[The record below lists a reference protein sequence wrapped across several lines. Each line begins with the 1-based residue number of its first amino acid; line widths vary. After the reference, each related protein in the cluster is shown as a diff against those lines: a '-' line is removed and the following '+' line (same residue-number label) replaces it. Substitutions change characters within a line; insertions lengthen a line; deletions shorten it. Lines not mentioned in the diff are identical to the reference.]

1 MDSETNS
8 ILIEDSDDSLL
19 DFKELNDLEY
29 DIPPVA
35 PPTLESVLWDLES
48 EEGSDST
55 SLHSLHSLTPKS
67 KSMLYHGILQG
78 ISSQVASAGER
89 VSAGLPT
96 VISNSV
102 KFVAVGT
109 SHGFVLAF
117 DSEQKLCWCCH
128 DLSTNDQGAISAL
141 AFNLD
146 STRLL
151 VGYERGYISMIDT
164 NCGDVIRR
172 LPDAHAPQSA
182 VLHLRFTSLNG
193 LALSGD
199 SAGCVFSLTFSRR
212 LGVRTWDSKCLFS
225 GARGEVCVFEPL
237 VQEHNLQLLGQHILV
252 AMATLSKV
260 IVISIRPRLKILF
273 TQQLPRIATTL
284 PVLSWQIVSVGKV
297 LQPVLAWGRS
307 TELNYTRV
315 IAGLNGS
322 KLRLSSLRS
331 VRLSYTLSSIH
342 WIGSRHL
349 ITIDTSE
356 NLRLIEVRT
365 QQELE
370 VVDITSAGLVY
381 SSAHFKALAL
391 GGGVSEAFALAGERA
406 CYSSIVS
413 RGDQLLVLGTKNVQ
427 IIKLRTWSE
436 RLNYLSDQGRW
447 AEALN
452 LAAEESVHRD
462 KAAMVLLE
470 KFLVGL
476 IQNGVDRDSL
486 TAGINCCVKLNK
498 IDLLCNDLWDAVSSD
513 QYALEWYYTLLIDH
527 ICNGSL
533 YFLNPSVAQA
543 LVTYLNQKNPTLLE
557 NVLLSI
563 DLSCLDLHQVLNI
576 CKKNKLYDA
585 WIHIT
590 TKTMGDYI
598 SPLTEFIS
606 ELTPD
611 NHKLGNTLLVYVSAC
626 LSGLGYPHGKIP
638 GRDIPRIK
646 HDILRCLETIHTVHC
661 VENEE
666 NFPYLRALLKYN
678 TRECLNV
685 IEIAFREVEFSGEMG
700 LLQRQRLV
708 QILLQIV
715 TRPEFRESQVI
726 ILACFISRLI
736 TSDNLNADEEILNK
750 IIQSLTNIGEKQ
762 LSLRDHSER
771 EQAWIDLLNG
781 DKIRHI
787 DLDQL
792 LRIALDSQC
801 HKVAECIYEKQGKF
815 ANIMECYLRDKVRHV
830 EVFNYIAK
838 YILNEERCIQQQF
851 IAHFKTLVDIDSKR
865 TADVVIENYSEL
877 AEQFCVILETDSEL
891 LYKFLSQII
900 YTDVKLS
907 PQITEEYLRLLC
919 VKNPSAVYSYVKLN
933 LCRVEEALKI
943 TQKYQMHLSIAW
955 LLEQNGDFE
964 EALNLLL
971 KHNMIDS
978 ALGVCIRGSEHL
990 DAKET
995 QKLWLELLKHP
1006 TVIENISMR
1015 ELLHSAAPHV
1025 PPAQLLEL
1033 VTDANLG
1040 DVKVLIEGMLSDC
1053 EHDIQLLNSTFKILS
1068 CDLHH
1073 GLARS
1078 LCYHGKGISVQTLTC
1093 NLCQKILS
1101 NRLENNEE
1109 KIAVW
1114 GCGHSFHSS
1123 CISVLDDDRCPQC
1136 KVLATYTEN
1145 QKPPPRTRHESKSDS
1160 IRLRPDLEGNF

>member
-55 SLHSLHSLTPKS
+55 SLHSLHSLTQKS

-109 SHGFVLAF
+109 SHGFALAF

-164 NCGDVIRR
+164 NSGDVIRR

-199 SAGCVFSLTFSRR
+199 SAGCVFSLTFNRR

-237 VQEHNLQLLGQHILV
+237 VQDHHLQLLGHHILV

-260 IVISIRPRLKILF
+260 IVIAIRPRLKILF
-273 TQQLPRIATTL
+273 TQQLPRVATTL
-284 PVLSWQIVSVGKV
+284 PLLSWQIVSVGKV

-307 TELNYTRV
+307 NELNYTRV
-315 IAGLNGS
+315 LAGLNGN
-322 KLRLSSLRS
+322 KLRLSQLRS
-331 VRLSYTLSSIH
+331 VRLSYTLSTIH

-349 ITIDTSE
+349 VTIDTSE

-365 QQELE
+365 QRELE
-370 VVDITSAGLVY
+370 VIDITSAGLVY

-427 IIKLRTWSE
+427 IVKLRTWSE

-452 LAAEESVHRD
+452 LAAEENMHRD

-470 KFLVGL
+470 KFLINL

-486 TAGINCCVKLNK
+486 TAAVNCCVKLNK
-498 IDLLCNDLWDAVSSD
+498 IDLLCNDLWDAVALD
-513 QYALEWYYTLLIDH
+513 QYTLEWYYTLLIDH
-527 ICNGSL
+527 ISDGSL

-543 LVTYLNQKNPTLLE
+543 LVTYLHQKSPTLLE

-563 DLSCLDLHQVLNI
+563 DLSCLDLHQVLGI
-576 CKKNKLYDA
+576 CRKNKLYDS

-590 TKTMGDYI
+590 TKTMGDYV
-598 SPLTEFIS
+598 SPLTEFIG

-638 GRDIPRIK
+638 DRDVQRIK
-646 HDILRCLETIHTVHC
+646 HDVLRCLETVHTVHA
-661 VENEE
+661 VENEQ

-685 IEIAFREVEFSGEMG
+685 VEIAFREVEFSGEMG

-715 TRPEFRESQVI
+715 TPPEFSDSEVI

-736 TSDNLNADEEILNK
+736 TSANLSADEEILNTVV
-750 IIQSLTNIGEKQ
+750 QSLTNAGDK

-781 DKIRHI
+781 QKMGHL
-787 DLDQL
+787 DLDAQL
-792 LRIALDSQC
+792 QTALDAKC
-801 HKVAECIYEKQGKF
+801 YKVVECIYEKQGKF
-815 ANIMECYLRDKVRHV
+815 ANILECYLNDKVRHV
-830 EVFNYIAK
+830 EVFSYIRK
-838 YILNEERCIQQQF
+838 YISDEERCIRQQF
-851 IAHFKTLVDIDSKR
+851 MANFKTLVDVDSKR
-865 TADVVIENYSEL
+865 TADVVIENYSKL
-877 AEQFCVILETDSEL
+877 AEQLCCILETDSEL

-907 PQITEEYLRLLC
+907 PKTTEEYLRLLC
-919 VKNPSAVYSYVKLN
+919 MKNPSAVYSYVKLN

-943 TQKYQMHLSIAW
+943 TQKYQMHSSVAW
-955 LLEQNGDFE
+955 LLEQSGDFE
-964 EALNLLL
+964 QALNLLL
-971 KHNMIDS
+971 RHNMIDS
-978 ALGVCIRGSEHL
+978 ALEVCIRGSEHL

-1006 TVIENISMR
+1006 TVVENISMR

-1040 DVKVLIEGMLSDC
+1040 DIKVLVEGMLSDC

-1073 GLARS
+1073 GKL
-1078 LCYHGKGISVQTLTC
+1078 
-1093 NLCQKILS
+1093 
-1101 NRLENNEE
+1101 
-1109 KIAVW
+1109 
-1114 GCGHSFHSS
+1114 
-1123 CISVLDDDRCPQC
+1123 
-1136 KVLATYTEN
+1136 
-1145 QKPPPRTRHESKSDS
+1145 
-1160 IRLRPDLEGNF
+1160 